1 MAHRTGRVGRAPLES
16 ARLDAAH
23 LESAHRESA
32 HLDTAHP
39 QSAHL
44 DGARP
49 ESRGPQ
55 LTIPAASLHVPAPQ
69 DVGDLGAGCGP
80 EWLDRSVRT
89 DLPELV
95 RLRRRVH
102 AHPELG
108 HQESATT
115 ALIMRTLE
123 ETGIKARLIPSG
135 TGVIAEM
142 GSGSKLVGLR
152 ADIDALPIAERT
164 GLPFSSTLP
173 DVSHACGH
181 DVHLTVLLGAA
192 MALARAGDLGGRVRL
207 IFQPAEEVFPGG
219 SHDVIA
225 AGGLDGLSRLFALH
239 CDPRLEAGLVGLKA
253 GAITSTS
260 DVVELRVSGPG
271 GHTSRPHLTA
281 DLVFAL
287 GTVITGLPALLT
299 RRLDPRAAAVLVWG
313 AVRSGEAANA
323 IPQSGEL
330 RGTLRMM
337 DRNSWDT
344 AEPLV
349 RELVAEL
356 LAPTECDFEL
366 TYHRGVPPVNNELFS
381 TELMTAAAQRALGE
395 DAIRLAEQSTGAEDF
410 AVFLEQV
417 PGSLARLGVWDGVS
431 QRVDLHSSSF
441 RVDERAIAAGV
452 RLLAHTAVA
461 ALQH

>member
-1 MAHRTGRVGRAPLES
+1 MAYAATHDAPDGS
-16 ARLDAAH
+16 AAPHPLAPEPEGIDDQAAG
-23 LESAHRESA
+23 L
-32 HLDTAHP
+32 
-39 QSAHL
+39 
-44 DGARP
+44 
-49 ESRGPQ
+49 GP
-55 LTIPAASLHVPAPQ
+55 S
-69 DVGDLGAGCGP
+69 
-80 EWLDRSVRT
+80 WLDDTLASA
-89 DLPELV
+89 LPDLV

-108 HQESATT
+108 HQESGTT

-123 ETGIKARLIPSG
+123 ADGIKARLIPSG
-135 TGVIAEM
+135 TGVIAEI
-142 GSGSKLVGLR
+142 GSGSTIVGLR
-152 ADIDALPIAERT
+152 ADIDALPITENS
-164 GLPFSSTLP
+164 GLPFASTLP
-173 DVSHACGH
+173 NVSHACGH
-181 DVHLTVLLGAA
+181 DVHLTVLLGVAR
-192 MALARAGDLGGRVRL
+192 ALCRAGDLGGRVRL

-239 CDPRLEAGLVGLKA
+239 CDPRLQAGLVGLKA

-260 DVVELRVSGPG
+260 DVVDLRVSGPG

-281 DLVFAL
+281 DLVYAL
-287 GTVITGLPALLT
+287 GSVITGLPALLT

-313 AVRSGEAANA
+313 LVRSGEVANA

-337 DRNSWDT
+337 DRTSWDA

-349 RELVAEL
+349 HSLVAEL
-356 LAPTECDFEL
+356 LAPTGCDFHL
-366 TYHRGVPPVNNELFS
+366 TYHRGVPPVNNELYS

-431 QRVDLHSSSF
+431 PKVDLHSSAF

-452 RLLAHTAVA
+452 RLLTHTAVA
-461 ALQH
+461 ALQQH